1 VSTPKLIAL
10 VVLVAVAATLVQPG
24 RAEALEPTTIIT
36 IVGAAVLV
44 VTIIVVV
51 IIANMRDRQRGEALE
66 PASAPTVVAYDAAGV
81 QSQ

>member
-1 VSTPKLIAL
+1 VRAFKLIAL
-10 VVLVAVAATLVQPG
+10 IVLIAVAGTLVQPG
-24 RAEALEPTTIIT
+24 RAEAIEPMTIIT

-51 IIANMRDRQRGEALE
+51 VIANMRDRQRGEAAE
-66 PASAPTVVAYDAAGV
+66 PQAEPLVLVFEVGTV